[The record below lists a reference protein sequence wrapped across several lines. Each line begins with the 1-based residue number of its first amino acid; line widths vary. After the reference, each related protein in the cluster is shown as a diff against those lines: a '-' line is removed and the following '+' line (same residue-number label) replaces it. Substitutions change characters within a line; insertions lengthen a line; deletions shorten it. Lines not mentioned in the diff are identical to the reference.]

1 MSSISRLATLAALS
15 FLIPIGVDGKGA
27 DEEDEAS
34 GRPTYEAEEIVVTGS
49 RLFIS
54 ESSSIA
60 TRLPVAIT
68 SVPASISAVGRATIE
83 EQGSV
88 ILGDA
93 LANASGINVQTGF
106 GVFDYFVI
114 RGFDSLTS
122 GLVLTDGIPEPEV
135 SFYNLYNIESV
146 EVLKGPGAFLYGGNP
161 LSGTVNLVRKQPV
174 FENFARIGGS
184 VGSFGTYRATADI
197 GAKNEKETVAFRLN
211 GLLQGSDNYRD
222 DKDNSTWAIN
232 PAVAW
237 RIDERS
243 TLRVQLEYVKASFK
257 SDSGLPV
264 VGDSLIAVPRKRS
277 YQSPF
282 DDSDL
287 ETYRLQLS
295 FDRQLTDDISLR
307 DRFYYTDFDWP
318 SSGTIFNGVFPNTEG
333 SQDLYRSL
341 LVLDDHQRF
350 IGNQLEAVM
359 SRSTGSLRHT
369 LLAGIEVARLSDE
382 FTLDVA
388 GLPNI
393 ALLSPVESAV
403 RPLFIIPNQSTAA
416 DARSV
421 VIAPYFVDQIDFG
434 ERYEA
439 FVGARFDAIDY
450 EDGITATDRTYN
462 KLSPMLGLAFRPTAD
477 LSLYGNMSQAFAPPS
492 SLVVG
497 DRKAE
502 ESRQLEVG
510 VKGKFAQGKVLGSLA
525 FYELKKDNIAIS
537 VEKGVLKE
545 TGDQRS
551 RGAEL
556 EVAAQLGPSLSTLL
570 SYALSDAELTEFRDE
585 VLVPTATG
593 LDTTIIDRS
602 GNTPAFAPTH
612 ILNLWSSL
620 GVARGLSVSAGL
632 RYVGD
637 QYIDE
642 DNLFQLESALTANA
656 ALHYELGTVS
666 VRMHVDNLTGEKF
679 ETRGFGA
686 TSAIPADPFGARLSV
701 EWSL

>member
-1 MSSISRLATLAALS
+1 MSNISRLATSTVLS
-15 FLIPIGVDGKGA
+15 VLIPIGADG
-27 DEEDEAS
+27 EDEAS
-34 GRPTYEAEEIVVTGS
+34 RRPAYEAEETVVTGT

-60 TRLPVAIT
+60 TRLPVANT
-68 SVPASISAVGRATIE
+68 SVPASVSAVGRATIE
-83 EQGSV
+83 EQGSLN
-88 ILGDA
+88 LGDA
-93 LANASGINVQTGF
+93 LANASGVNVQTGS
-106 GVFDYFVI
+106 GVFDFFVI

-135 SFYNLYNIESV
+135 SFYNLYNMERV

-174 FENFARIGGS
+174 FETFARLGGS
-184 VGSFGTYRATADI
+184 FGSFGTYRATADV
-197 GAKNEKETVAFRLN
+197 GGKDRQETVAFRLN
-211 GLLQGSDNYRD
+211 GLLQGSDSYRD

-232 PAVAW
+232 PAVTW

-243 TLRVQLEYVKASFK
+243 TLRAQLEYVKASFK
-257 SDSGLPV
+257 SDSGLPISENALV
-264 VGDSLIAVPRKRS
+264 DVPRKRS

-282 DDSDL
+282 DDSDQ

-295 FDRQLTDDISLR
+295 FDRQLADEIRLR
-307 DRFYYTDFDWP
+307 NRFYYTDFDWP
-318 SSGTIFNGVFPNTEG
+318 SSGTLFNGVAPNAEG
-333 SQDLYRSL
+333 SQDLFRSL
-341 LVLDDHQRF
+341 LELDDHQKF
-350 IGNQLEAVM
+350 IGNQLEVVL
-359 SRSTGSLRHT
+359 SRSTGAVNHT
-369 LLAGIEVARLSDE
+369 LLGGIEVARLSDE

-388 GLPNI
+388 ALPNI
-393 ALLSPVESAV
+393 DLLTPVESAA
-403 RPLFIIPNQSTAA
+403 RPLFIIQSQSTAA
-416 DARSV
+416 DARSLV
-421 VIAPYFVDQIDFG
+421 VAPYFVDQIDFG

-450 EDGITATDRTYN
+450 EDVTTGTDRTN
-462 KLSPMLGLAFRPTAD
+462 SKLSPMIGLAYKPTPD
-477 LSLYGNMSQAFAPPS
+477 VSVYGNMSQAFAPPS
-492 SLVVG
+492 SQVVG

-510 VKGKFAQGKVLGSLA
+510 LKGKLAQGKLLGSLA
-525 FYELKKDNIAIS
+525 FYELKKDNIAIPD
-537 VEKGVLKE
+537 ETGVARE

-556 EVAAQLGPSLSTLL
+556 EILTQLSPSWSVLF
-570 SYALSDAELTEFRDE
+570 SYALSDAELTEFRKISFGAAGVTVEDH
-585 VLVPTATG
+585 
-593 LDTTIIDRS
+593 S

-642 DNLFQLESALTANA
+642 DNVFQIDSALTANA
-656 ALHYELGTVS
+656 ALRFDLGNSS
-666 VRMHVDNLTGEKF
+666 VRFHVDNLTGEKF

-686 TSAIPADPFGARLSV
+686 TSVIPADPLGARLSV